1 MNVSIIAFDDFTD
14 VDVFF
19 MWDLLNRPK
28 ADGWK
33 VRILGDA
40 PQHTSKSGLTIPTH
54 GRVEEVNDADAVLF
68 ASGPGASPK
77 SKDSSYLG
85 RFQLEPARQMIGSM
99 CSGALIL
106 AALGL
111 LDGRK
116 ATTYPTSVK
125 ALRGFGVEVVE
136 RPFVQEGN
144 VATAA
149 GCLAAQYLCGWVI
162 ERAFG
167 LEMREAVIKS
177 VQPVGEGMSFDDV
190 EVLQRMY
197 ATAAR

>member
-28 ADGWK
+28 ADGWT

-40 PQHTSKSGLTIPTH
+40 PQHVSKSSLTIPMH
-54 GRVEEVNDADAVLF
+54 GRVEEANDADAVLF
-68 ASGPGASPK
+68 ASGPGASRK
-77 SKDSSYLG
+77 SKDSSYLD

-177 VQPVGEGMSFDDV
+177 VQPVGEGMGFDDV
-190 EVLQRMY
+190 EELQRMY